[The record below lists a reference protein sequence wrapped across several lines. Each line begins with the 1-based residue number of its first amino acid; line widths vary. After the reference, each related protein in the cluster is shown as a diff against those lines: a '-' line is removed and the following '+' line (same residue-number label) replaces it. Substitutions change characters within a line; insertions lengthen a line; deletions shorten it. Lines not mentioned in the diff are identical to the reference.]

1 MMLAVTEGGAEEAA
15 GADCALA
22 PPAFRPDA
30 DEVEGKLPAKKRG
43 KKSKLLVFQSLRDFV
58 PILRLFFFLR
68 RFFFLLFWGRK
79 GEIISLFMRK
89 RYKLT
94 MQQ

>member
-30 DEVEGKLPAKKRG
+30 DEVEGKLPAKKGG
-43 KKSKLLVFQSLRDFV
+43 KKSKLLVFQSLCDFV
-58 PILRLFFFLR
+58 PILPLFFFSVV
-68 RFFFLLFWGRK
+68 FFLLFWGRK